1 MELSVVYSRAVAGM
15 DAPLVQVETHLS
27 NGLPAF
33 HIVGL
38 PETAVRESK
47 DRVRSAILNSHFT
60 FPDRRITINL
70 APADLPKE
78 GGRFDLPIA
87 LGILAASGQVPA
99 EGLAHHEFLG
109 ELALDGSL
117 RAVPGAIQAAGAAS
131 CSGRQLTVPA
141 ESAPLA
147 ALAPNSRV
155 IPASDLL
162 TLCAHLNGSRR
173 IGHCEAQWVER
184 ESAYPDLQD
193 IVGQP
198 GARRALEIAASG
210 NHNLLL
216 FGRDA
221 LIGAAGALLAR
232 GIDAA
237 ASLGLPPDL
246 TLYGGFVVALLGC
259 RLPGILPPPGP
270 EEALTLLALRSFFD
284 PGGSGEGFRRPFRAP
299 HHTASAAALAGGGSK
314 PRPGEISL
322 AHGGVLFLDELAEFS
337 RHSLEVLREPLES
350 GEITLSR
357 ALHRTRYPARF
368 QLIAAMNPCPCGFLG
383 DPDRPCRCTPEQIQ
397 RYRAR
402 ISGPLL
408 DRIDLHVPVNRL
420 PPGELLNP
428 QAGGEGSCEVRTR
441 VCLSRDAQQQRQ
453 GCANAQIAPDQ
464 LMPLCRLGERE
475 RRYLESAAQRMTLSG
490 RALHRTLRVARTVA
504 DLAGSPQ
511 VTTEHISEALA
522 YRNAGLP

>member
-1 MELSVVYSRAVAGM
+1 M

-87 LGILAASGQVPA
+87 LGILAASNQVPGV
-99 EGLAHHEFLG
+99 ELAHHEFLG

-131 CSGRQLTVPA
+131 RSGRQLTVPA

-155 IPASDLL
+155 IPACDLL

-173 IGHCEAQWVER
+173 IGHCKAQWIDR

-216 FGRDA
+216 FGPP
-221 LIGAAGALLAR
+221 GTGKTLLA
-232 GIDAA
+232 
-237 ASLGLPPDL
+237 S
-246 TLYGGFVVALLGC
+246 

-284 PGGSGEGFRRPFRAP
+284 PGGSGEGFCRPFRAP

-337 RHSLEVLREPLES
+337 RLSLEVLREPLES

-428 QAGGEGSCEVRTR
+428 QGGGEGSREVRAR
-441 VCLSRDAQQQRQ
+441 VCHSRDAQQQRQ
-453 GCANAQIAPDQ
+453 GCANAQIPTDQ
-464 LMPLCRLGERE
+464 LMPLCQLGDQEK
-475 RRYLESAAQRMTLSG
+475 RYLESAAQRMTMSG
-490 RALHRTLRVARTVA
+490 RALHRTLRVARTIA
-504 DLAGSPQ
+504 DMAHSRQ
-511 VTTEHISEALA
+511 VTIEHISEALA
-522 YRNAGLP
+522 YRNAELP